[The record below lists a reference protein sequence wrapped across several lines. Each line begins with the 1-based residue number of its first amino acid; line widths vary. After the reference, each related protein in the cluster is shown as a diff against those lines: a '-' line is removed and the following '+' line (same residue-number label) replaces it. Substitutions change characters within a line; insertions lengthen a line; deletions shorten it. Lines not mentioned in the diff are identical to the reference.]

1 MIASQRR
8 GFTLVELLVVIA
20 IIGILVALLLPAA
33 QAAREAGR
41 RLSCLNNLHQLGIGM
56 EQFIDSNNGAFP
68 FTYHAGTTQ
77 TWIATLSPYLE
88 HVNDMRLCPD
98 DPMGEARVQANVAG
112 LLGTSYVINEYIAD
126 STSDGYSVRNAKW
139 IANKTQL
146 IVLFEG
152 ADTGRTVQDDHVHTS
167 TWFAPGDI
175 MNGVAWATIIAE
187 INPEQHTDGA
197 NYLFADGHAE
207 TVSEKTFVGW
217 FNQSI
222 ATKTNF
228 ARPIRN

>member
-1 MIASQRR
+1 M
-8 GFTLVELLVVIA
+8 TLVELLVVIA
-20 IIGILVALLLPAA
+20 IIGLLIALLLPAVNS
-33 QAAREAGR
+33 AREAGR
-41 RLSCLNNLHQLGIGM
+41 RISCLNNLHQLGIGM
-56 EQFIDSNNGAFP
+56 EQYIDSNNGQFP
-68 FTYHAGTTQ
+68 FTYHAGNTQ
-77 TWIATLSPYLE
+77 TWIATLAPYLE
-88 HVNDMRLCPD
+88 SVNDMRLCPD

-112 LLGTSYVINEYIAD
+112 LLGTSYVINEYVAD
-126 STSDGYSVRNAKW
+126 TTSDGYSVQNAKW
-139 IANKTQL
+139 ISNKTQL

-175 MNGVAWATIIAE
+175 QNGVAWATIIAE
-187 INPEQHTDGA
+187 INPTQHADGA
-197 NYLFADGHAE
+197 NYLFADGHAD

-228 ARPIRN
+228 ARPTRN